1 MKIGIVTIYRGTNYG
16 AFLQANALRRYLA
29 DRGHD
34 VFFVKHRARKP
45 FLALGKRSIEACM
58 HMKPGNI
65 PFYIQ
70 QYRELNRYGKVLKE
84 IEMSKLSKLDMAFY
98 GSDEIWNIKRK
109 RIHKFPVFFGLKMPE
124 RVHKYSYAPSVNNS
138 DEGEFSPYPD
148 CVEGIKSM
156 KRISVRD
163 EISKWV
169 IDTVTGQDSLVVVD
183 PTLLQKKSYYDKVA
197 SKEKFEGKNVLIYS
211 YGKEEKQQKNIINKL
226 SKCGRDGGFKF
237 ISILEPLGW
246 ADRNLPVNPKQMLA
260 LYRDSEFVVTDTFHG
275 IIFSLI
281 YRKPFAILP
290 VSSNKVDALA
300 KMFGLQDRILTEANV
315 EELFN
320 TAPDFDAIEK
330 KIAPYR
336 EASEEYIN
344 DILRDEHRII

>member
-1 MKIGIVTIYRGTNYG
+1 MK
-16 AFLQANALRRYLA
+16 
-29 DRGHD
+29 
-34 VFFVKHRARKP
+34 K
-45 FLALGKRSIEACM
+45 
-58 HMKPGNI
+58 
-65 PFYIQ
+65 
-70 QYRELNRYGKVLKE
+70 
-84 IEMSKLSKLDMAFY
+84 
-98 GSDEIWNIKRK
+98 
-109 RIHKFPVFFGLKMPE
+109 
-124 RVHKYSYAPSVNNS
+124 
-138 DEGEFSPYPD
+138 
-148 CVEGIKSM
+148 
-156 KRISVRD
+156 ISVRD

-183 PTLLQKKSYYDKVA
+183 PTLLQKRSYYDKVA

-320 TAPDFDAIEK
+320 TAPDFDAIEQ

-344 DILRDEHRII
+344 GILRDERE

>member
-45 FLALGKRSIEACM
+45 FLALCKRSIEAGM
-58 HMKPGNI
+58 HMKLGNI

-124 RVHKYSYAPSVNNS
+124 NVSKYSYAPSVNNS
-138 DEGEFSPYPD
+138 DEGEFSPYPE

-156 KRISVRD
+156 KKISVRD

-183 PTLLQKKSYYDKVA
+183 PTLLQKRSYYDKVA

-211 YGKEEKQQKNIINKL
+211 YGKEEKQQK
-226 SKCGRDGGFKF
+226 
-237 ISILEPLGW
+237 
-246 ADRNLPVNPKQMLA
+246 
-260 LYRDSEFVVTDTFHG
+260 
-275 IIFSLI
+275 
-281 YRKPFAILP
+281 
-290 VSSNKVDALA
+290 
-300 KMFGLQDRILTEANV
+300 
-315 EELFN
+315 
-320 TAPDFDAIEK
+320 
-330 KIAPYR
+330 
-336 EASEEYIN
+336 
-344 DILRDEHRII
+344 